1 MILSNSH
8 KPTAA
13 DRKRYMKQEFRRRL
27 GRELKEVLLVFLFLA
42 LFFSAFATYRM
53 LVLDGFD
60 LWYYHYGIALIS
72 ALVLSKVI
80 WLGERAHIGR
90 RHEGEALIVSALY
103 KALVF
108 GILAAAFHIL
118 EEGIKWL
125 VFRNVSFHGF
135 DRRNLIELLA
145 RALVMFCAFIPF
157 FSFRETA
164 RVLGEG
170 KLYELFFHGRS
181 VIE

>member
-1 MILSNSH
+1 
-8 KPTAA
+8 
-13 DRKRYMKQEFRRRL
+13 MKQESRQKL

-42 LFFSAFATYRM
+42 LFFSAFTTYRM
-53 LVLDGFD
+53 LLLNQFD
-60 LWYYHYGIALIS
+60 LWYYHYGSALIS

-103 KALVF
+103 KALMF

-118 EEGIKWL
+118 EEWIKVL
-125 VFRNVSFHGF
+125 VFRKAPFHPF
-135 DRRNLIELLA
+135 DSGNINESLA

-157 FSFRETA
+157 FSFRETS

-181 VIE
+181 IIE

>member
-1 MILSNSH
+1 
-8 KPTAA
+8 
-13 DRKRYMKQEFRRRL
+13 
-27 GRELKEVLLVFLFLA
+27 VFLFLA

-53 LVLDGFD
+53 LLLDKFD
-60 LWYYHYGIALIS
+60 LWYYHYGSALIS

-80 WLGERAHIGR
+80 WLGERVHIGR

-103 KALVF
+103 KSLVF
-108 GILAAAFHIL
+108 GILAGGFHIL
-118 EEGIKWL
+118 EEGIKGL
-125 VFRNVSFHGF
+125 VFRNAPFHAF
-135 DRRNLIELLA
+135 DSRNLSEFLA